1 MSRPRNKQ
9 DLLKAGED
17 YYAKLIEMADE
28 MSEEEKKRNEWASW
42 DRDTLLFKYQK
53 SPTSAPPL
61 LRASSFGSHFST
73 NDITN
78 NEHEQAIA

>member
-1 MSRPRNKQ
+1 MPRPRNKS

-42 DRDTLLFKYQK
+42 DRDTLLFKY
-53 SPTSAPPL
+53 
-61 LRASSFGSHFST
+61 
-73 NDITN
+73 
-78 NEHEQAIA
+78 